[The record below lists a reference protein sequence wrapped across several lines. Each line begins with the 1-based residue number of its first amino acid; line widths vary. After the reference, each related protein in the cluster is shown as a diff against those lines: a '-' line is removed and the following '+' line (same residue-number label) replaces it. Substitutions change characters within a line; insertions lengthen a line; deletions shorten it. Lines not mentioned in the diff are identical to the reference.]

1 MSADEAS
8 APVEVLAAEPGDFDE
23 TLFKASIRV
32 TLLSC
37 FRFKDDKGSDAGEGS
52 VGGPD
57 DAMLQFC
64 NCKDRFR

>member
-32 TLLSC
+32 TLSSC
-37 FRFKDDKGSDAGEGS
+37 LRFKEDDGSTAREGI
-52 VGGPD
+52 VD
-57 DAMLQFC
+57 VVEEAAMSGV
-64 NCKDRFR
+64 

>member
-1 MSADEAS
+1 MSTDEAS
-8 APVEVLAAEPGDFDE
+8 APVEVLAVDPGEFDA

-37 FRFKDDKGSDAGEGS
+37 FRFKDDKGSDAEEGS

-57 DAMLQFC
+57 DAMLQL
-64 NCKDRFR
+64 

>member
-1 MSADEAS
+1 MSTEEAS
-8 APVEVLAAEPGDFDE
+8 APTEALDVEPEEFDE

-37 FRFKDDKGSDAGEGS
+37 FRFKDDRGSAAGEGT

-57 DAMLQFC
+57 DAILEL
-64 NCKDRFR
+64 